1 MPSPPTRRLLNELAV
16 FDAAARHAS
25 FSAAARALGLT
36 QSAVSHHVAGL
47 ERELG
52 VELFRRVWRGVA
64 LTEPGAALHEALRR
78 GFSTIDA
85 AVDAVRVGGRRRHL
99 TIVTDFAFAAFWLI
113 PRLDAL
119 RAVLGG
125 LEVHLV
131 TTQSSAEVDLA
142 AGDLAIAFGATP
154 PAGSEA
160 IRLVDEVVV
169 PVAGP
174 ALLGGRPTLDV
185 RTAPLL
191 HLDMPGPGRWLTW
204 ADYFRR
210 QEWHERLP
218 SLADG
223 SAFNNYPLLMQAALS
238 GQGVALGWRPLVDEL
253 IARGLVVPVAAE
265 LRTESRGYDLI
276 VERARLRD
284 RRRSRPGPYLA
295 VGGVRRIESDTHM
308 TNSSSNGRVTNDSA
322 VEASTR
328 PATTSGAVL

>member
-25 FSAAARALGLT
+25 FSAAARTLGLT
-36 QSAVSHHVAGL
+36 QSAVGHHVAGL

-52 VELFRRVWRGVA
+52 VELFRRVWRGVV
-64 LTEPGAALHEALRR
+64 LTGPGAALHESLRR

-85 AVDAVRVGGRRRHL
+85 AVDAVRVDGRRRHL
-99 TIVTDFAFAAFWLI
+99 AIVTDYAFAAFWLI
-113 PRLDAL
+113 PRMDAL

-131 TTQSSAEVDLA
+131 TTQSSTEADLGM
-142 AGDLAIAFGATP
+142 GDFAIAFGATP

-174 ALLGGRPTLDV
+174 ALLAGRPTLDV

-210 QEWHERLP
+210 QEWHER
-218 SLADG
+218 
-223 SAFNNYPLLMQAALS
+223 
-238 GQGVALGWRPLVDEL
+238 
-253 IARGLVVPVAAE
+253 
-265 LRTESRGYDLI
+265 
-276 VERARLRD
+276 
-284 RRRSRPGPYLA
+284 
-295 VGGVRRIESDTHM
+295 
-308 TNSSSNGRVTNDSA
+308 
-322 VEASTR
+322 
-328 PATTSGAVL
+328 

>member
-25 FSAAARALGLT
+25 FSAAGRALGLT

-85 AVDAVRVGGRRRHL
+85 AVDAVRVDGRRRHL

-131 TTQSSAEVDLA
+131 TTQSSAEVDLT
-142 AGDLAIAFGATP
+142 AGDLAIIFGATP

-174 ALLGGRPTLDV
+174 ALLAGRPSLNV

-210 QEWHERLP
+210 QEWHERSP

-223 SAFNNYPLLMQAALS
+223 TAFNNYPLLMQAALS

-253 IARGLVVPVAAE
+253 IARGLVVPVAPE
-265 LRTESRGYDLI
+265 VHSESRGYDLI
-276 VERARLRD
+276 VETARLRD
-284 RRRSRPGPYLA
+284 ASGPGLFRTWLLAEFARPG
-295 VGGVRRIESDTHM
+295 
-308 TNSSSNGRVTNDSA
+308 RVSHD
-322 VEASTR
+322 E
-328 PATTSGAVL
+328 